1 MTTSPNPRTSRP
13 HPAGADQAPAVLLDQ
28 PFTEADLPALRRA
41 VAAHADRTA
50 LPGQRVSDLVLIAS
64 ELAANAIRHG
74 GGTGRLRLLTTPDG
88 IHCQVS
94 DDGPGVPQPHPL
106 PRPRPGPTV
115 TSGRGLWLG
124 LSYAHTVTIDHRP
137 GGGGGTHPPLPPPPP
152 GAAGQPRSQT
162 LRR

>member
-41 VAAHADRTA
+41 VAAHADHTA

-106 PRPRPGPTV
+106 PRQRPEPTV
-115 TSGRGLWLG
+115 TSGRGLWLVF
-124 LSYAHTVTIDHRP
+124 SYADTLTIDDGTD
-137 GGGGGTHPPLPPPPP
+137 GGAVITATLRHPAP
-152 GAAGQPRSQT
+152 GAADQPRSQT